1 MRPRPGSDVWMCVME
16 LKHHLLAG
24 REASLHPTITRSP
37 TVFLRR
43 SQTVE
48 AFYTLRTRPGSVWRR
63 FLLPLGSPLSCRPT
77 LPTVLISDWGFF
89 LENLILIF
97 FSSLLVANKPL
108 KSRIRFLAAVSAST
122 ETQEATCAVHVTR
135 RAPPCPMLRKRV
147 KSHLLRKYHV
157 DISS

>member
-1 MRPRPGSDVWMCVME
+1 MSFCPLCETQRTRIWIKISTEHQNNCCVIISLKRLDADDGDECERCGFTLITRVWRAGSDVWMRVME

-24 REASLHPTITRSP
+24 REPSLHPTITRSP

-77 LPTVLISDWGFF
+77 LPTVLISDWVF

-97 FSSLLVANKPL
+97 FPPSLLQTNL
-108 KSRIRFLAAVSAST
+108 
-122 ETQEATCAVHVTR
+122 
-135 RAPPCPMLRKRV
+135 
-147 KSHLLRKYHV
+147 
-157 DISS
+157 